1 MKNNIL
7 LFLLCFVS
15 CFHFQLS
22 AQESKDIKTSTE
34 DVFTRCEKKPMD
46 ERVRAV
52 VARFSLAVPKRNYE
66 LGENMSSM
74 LTNALFQINCFQMLT
89 MRKDQADL
97 ESEIYGDENYNT
109 ASLAEQGEMLGAQ
122 IIITGEVTEFTIQNK
137 SGGIGAFRTN
147 REIVKLGFILR
158 MVDPATRRIL
168 WQESINVEGKASGS
182 TSVGL
187 RFGRLGRLNL
197 GEKTNDNPAVANA
210 LEQGVLRASELLV
223 ENIDGIEMPKG
234 ADPSLKNTIIVVK
247 KVDYM
252 QNQILSSVVGKLD
265 GVGEVKTTFS
275 NAQGQLKV
283 RHKGET
289 QDFMNLLY
297 KQIKNSY
304 QIIEVVPGQIVLAK
318 N

>member
-1 MKNNIL
+1 MNKNIL
-7 LFLLCFVS
+7 LFLLCFMGIS
-15 CFHFQLS
+15 ELHLF

-34 DVFTRCEKKPMD
+34 DVFARCEEKPMD

-52 VARFSLAVPKRNYE
+52 VARFSLAVPNRSYE

-97 ESEIYGDENYNT
+97 ESEIYGDENFNNST
-109 ASLAEQGEMLGAQ
+109 LVEQGEMLGAQ
-122 IIITGEVTEFTIQNK
+122 IIVSGEITEFSIQNK

-168 WQESINVEGKASGS
+168 WQESINVEGKANGS

-187 RFGRLGRLNL
+187 RFGRLGRINF

-252 QNQILSSVVGKLD
+252 QNQNLSSLVGKLE
-265 GVGEVKTTFS
+265 GVGEVKVTFS
-275 NAQGQLKV
+275 NAEGQLKV

-289 QDFMNLLY
+289 QDFMNVLY
-297 KQIKNSY
+297 NQIKNSY
-304 QIIEVVPGQIVLAK
+304 QILEVVPGQIVLAK